1 MSYHVDFTEI
11 ARDDLVWL
19 KLNEPKAFQ
28 KAKSQIFELSEH
40 PFSGTGKPKLLKY
53 GWKGCYSRRIT
64 HKHRLI
70 YSVDNEKVNV
80 LVLSASHHYDDK

>member
-1 MSYHVDFTEI
+1 MKYKVDFTEI

-19 KLNEPKAFQ
+19 QLNEPKAFL
-28 KAKSQIFELSEH
+28 KAKNLIFELSEH

-64 HKHRLI
+64 QKNRLI
-70 YSVDNEKVNV
+70 YSVDNEKVTV
-80 LVLSASHHYDDK
+80 LVLSATQHYDDK